1 MYWIVYRSIL
11 NLVFMYIKL
20 KSKKFRQPF
29 HKVKLR
35 ISSFT
40 RDQKHKCTAK
50 LNKWNL
56 IGFITDKRKGY
67 TYTGCPVD
75 FASIGKRDHSCNFF
89 SNGLPLNTFGILISD
104 QMEALEF
111 LKNLE
116 NWKNFYLGE
125 KGWSK
130 SNLEQLLPPTPWIFV
145 FSFFHS
151 FVDFTIK
158 TAWKTNDFIFF
169 DNFQSIGNEN
179 F

>member
-1 MYWIVYRSIL
+1 M
-11 NLVFMYIKL
+11 KL
-20 KSKKFRQPF
+20 ENVDFAICIQFK
-29 HKVKLR
+29 
-35 ISSFT
+35 
-40 RDQKHKCTAK
+40 KHKCTAK

-158 TAWKTNDFIFF
+158 TAWKTNVFIFF
-169 DNFQSIGNEN
+169 DNFQSIGNDN
-179 F
+179 FWKFWKKIKKQKVFTNGRK

>member
-1 MYWIVYRSIL
+1 M
-11 NLVFMYIKL
+11 VFFFVVRHYP
-20 KSKKFRQPF
+20 KKD
-29 HKVKLR
+29 
-35 ISSFT
+35 T
-40 RDQKHKCTAK
+40 
-50 LNKWNL
+50 
-56 IGFITDKRKGY
+56 
-67 TYTGCPVD
+67 TGCPVD

-89 SNGLPLNTFGILISD
+89 SNGLPLNTFRILISH

-151 FVDFTIK
+151 FVDFTTK
-158 TAWKTNDFIFF
+158 TASKTSVLIVFNNFQCIGVENLWNLWKKSRGWEAAIDPNSILTTFFHQSRIFFIF
-169 DNFQSIGNEN
+169 
-179 F
+179 